1 MLINAVFQGGGVK
14 GISLAGAVKAAEEHG
29 IVFNRLAGT
38 SSGAIVAAL
47 LAAGY
52 SADEMKAVIE
62 KTPLVKLLRR
72 SPVFNIKW
80 VGPAARIFLK
90 KGLYSGRHWSTGYVS
105 CYELRECVRSRIYLL
120 ANCALLHQILRM
132 DAFWCFLR
140 ISNVLVSIPLHWR

>member
-38 SSGAIVAAL
+38 SSGSIVAAL

-62 KTPLVKLLRR
+62 KTPWSSCYDVLQCSILSGLDQQLV
-72 SPVFNIKW
+72 S
-80 VGPAARIFLK
+80 FLK
-90 KGLYSGRHWSTGYVS
+90 KGSTQGGTG
-105 CYELRECVRSRIYLL
+105 
-120 ANCALLHQILRM
+120 ALGT
-132 DAFWCFLR
+132 
-140 ISNVLVSIPLHWR
+140 